1 MSDLDDRSGGR
12 RKGLFRRSRVEEF
25 PPSAPWEPGEW
36 NESSDDV
43 AIEDPS
49 SDTSASDT
57 GRRRT
62 SADMFAQRDRGWSES
77 WGDDAWDDEWRDPA
91 LRRVSIPAAASP
103 GPAEVDAWLSDD
115 AEGWSDVTRETAQRW
130 GGSHGTDTSGERSA
144 NEQAP
149 TPIASGAVGR
159 LMSDDPVE
167 RALAT
172 VEHQSIDLTDGPD
185 ADAAVLRA
193 LPDEPES
200 TGRFDPK
207 PVPRPE
213 PRSRFRRTRTSSAT
227 VHPAPEH
234 DALESISIVET
245 SDSWDDATGP
255 ISNLDISSLDTVDTA
270 IDDSAAVSPLSGE
283 GDVDDSASDD
293 VSERDGDGWNE
304 NDGDSD
310 EVGTS
315 ASAAGRRPGQR
326 EAAFSDRA
334 TWIGAG
340 VAILA
345 SINLVLSVASGM
357 RAADPGGS
365 SLSIFTRIGRG
376 MAQLG
381 ITQAALLVLAV
392 VLISL
397 PTLVDARSAHR
408 YDGRVATGLGLTLG
422 GAVVGVLGSL
432 LAWAAQRRLAD
443 LAGTNGGSTS
453 TRLFSELVV
462 TAGLCLVAF
471 AASLRALRSI
481 HD

>member
-36 NESSDDV
+36 NESSDDL

-49 SDTSASDT
+49 SDTSAPDT

-115 AEGWSDVTRETAQRW
+115 AEGWSDVTRETTQRW
-130 GGSHGTDTSGERSA
+130 GGSHGTDVADGRSA
-144 NEQAP
+144 KEQAP
-149 TPIASGAVGR
+149 TPIAPGAAGPV
-159 LMSDDPVE
+159 MSDDPVE

-185 ADAAVLRA
+185 ADAALLHA
-193 LPDEPES
+193 LSDEPES

-213 PRSRFRRTRTSSAT
+213 PRSRFRRTRTSTAT
-227 VHPAPEH
+227 VLATPAQ
-234 DALESISIVET
+234 DALESVSIVEA

-255 ISNLDISSLDTVDTA
+255 ISNIDISNIDISNIDTATDAAIDGA
-270 IDDSAAVSPLSGE
+270 IDD
-283 GDVDDSASDD
+283 VDDQASDD
-293 VSERDGDGWNE
+293 VSE
-304 NDGDSD
+304 NDDD
-310 EVGTS
+310 EIGSLPSS
-315 ASAAGRRPGQR
+315 AVQRPGRR

-422 GAVVGVLGSL
+422 GAIVGVLGSL